1 MCRSDSPCQCLSHT
15 CLHATSGK
23 LVSTHPRGVVTAVLQ
38 SQLVKRFDTSAD
50 LLAKASHGSQP
61 ADRVLYALSQAAN
74 HSLLW
79 HSINAIDAITASPS
93 RRRRALRR
101 SAIIAIEQAVINGP
115 VKLIAKRERPEEKE
129 NHPHQLRSP
138 QTTSFPSG
146 HASAAACAAT
156 LLSED
161 LGMAPLWWTLAA
173 AVSWSRIHVGVH
185 HASDVVAGMIA
196 GRTIARTAQRFW
208 PSRS

>member
-1 MCRSDSPCQCLSHT
+1 M
-15 CLHATSGK
+15 
-23 LVSTHPRGVVTAVLQ
+23 STHPRGAMTAILQ
-38 SQLVKRFDTSAD
+38 SPIVRRFDQSAD
-50 LLAKASHGSQP
+50 LLAKAGHGSP
-61 ADRVLYALSQAAN
+61 AIDRVLYTLSQAAN
-74 HSLLW
+74 HSMLW
-79 HSINAIDAITASPS
+79 HSINAVDAITASPS

-101 SAIIAIEQAVINGP
+101 SAIIAIEQAAINGP
-115 VKLIAKRERPEEKE
+115 IKLIAKRERPEEKE

-138 QTTSFPSG
+138 QTSSFPSG

-156 LLSED
+156 LLSHD

-173 AVSWSRIHVGVH
+173 GVSWSRVHVGVH
-185 HASDVVAGMIA
+185 HASDVAAGLIA